1 MKYRVVKDFL
11 ILGKAY
17 HKEGEEMDLT
27 KEQAAQLGD
36 LVEPIKEKKATKKAE
51 KKAEE

>member
-11 ILGKAY
+11 VLGKAY

-27 KEQAAQLGD
+27 EEKAAEYGD
-36 LVEPIKEKKATKKAE
+36 LVEPIKEKKAAKKAE